1 MRRLIQFRAVFLF
14 TPFYLILICLL
25 YCFTVYNISIDQEQS
40 IAAQI
45 VQVVIAG
52 DSVEVPHGLLN
63 GQVNLW
69 ALSCKFTFLTDVI
82 GLSPRL
88 LLPWFLN
95 YEELKV
101 WLGTLICNY
110 ILLFFSFFLERI
122 SDAYLKVLDS
132 GTYIPCIFC
141 ISTIL
146 LKVRTIAV

>member
-63 GQVNLW
+63 GQVNL
-69 ALSCKFTFLTDVI
+69 
-82 GLSPRL
+82 
-88 LLPWFLN
+88 
-95 YEELKV
+95 
-101 WLGTLICNY
+101 
-110 ILLFFSFFLERI
+110 
-122 SDAYLKVLDS
+122 
-132 GTYIPCIFC
+132 
-141 ISTIL
+141 
-146 LKVRTIAV
+146 